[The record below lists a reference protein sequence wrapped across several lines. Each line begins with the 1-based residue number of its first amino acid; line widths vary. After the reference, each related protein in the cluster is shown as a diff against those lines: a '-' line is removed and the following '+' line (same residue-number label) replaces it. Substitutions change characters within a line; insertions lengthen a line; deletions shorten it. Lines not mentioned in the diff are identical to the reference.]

1 MSWDSRPVNTPETEG
16 PTWTRLTEQ
25 IDWYNRKAGTNQRQY
40 KAIKLTQIV
49 LGALVPVV
57 AAIDD
62 SSRVILGALGAGV
75 VVLEAIQQ
83 LFQFHRNWIAYRA
96 TCEALKREQHLFLV
110 AGGEYG
116 NVPNPTVLLAERLEA
131 LISRETGE
139 WAALEISSQ
148 KQQQQPA

>member
-1 MSWDSRPVNTPETEG
+1 VNTPETEG
-16 PTWTRLTEQ
+16 PTWTRLNEQ
-25 IDWYNRKAGTNQRQY
+25 IDWYNRKASTNQRQY

-83 LFQFHRNWIAYRA
+83 FSSSTATGSPTARPARRSSASSTCSWSVVASTRTYR
-96 TCEALKREQHLFLV
+96 TRPSCWPSGSKR
-110 AGGEYG
+110 
-116 NVPNPTVLLAERLEA
+116 
-131 LISRETGE
+131 
-139 WAALEISSQ
+139 
-148 KQQQQPA
+148 